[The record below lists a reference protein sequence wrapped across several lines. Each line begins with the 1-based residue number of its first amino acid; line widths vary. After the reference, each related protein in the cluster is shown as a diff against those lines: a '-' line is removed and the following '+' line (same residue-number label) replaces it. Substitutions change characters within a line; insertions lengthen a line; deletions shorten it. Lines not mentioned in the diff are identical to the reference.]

1 MHPIFILLLMIF
13 CHIVDDYY
21 LQGWLASAK
30 QKKWWEK
37 NAPDKLYKFDYIM
50 ALACH
55 SFSWAFMIMLPIAF
69 ATSWNLG
76 WLFLAYPINMGI
88 HMFVDDLKANKLK
101 INLITDQLIHLTQIG
116 ITFLTYY
123 LVTK

>member
-1 MHPIFILLLMIF
+1 MHPIFILLSMIF
-13 CHIVDDYY
+13 CHIIDDYY

-30 QKKWWEK
+30 QKKWWVQ
-37 NAPDKLYKFDYIM
+37 NAPNKLYRFDYIM

-55 SFSWAFMIMLPIAF
+55 SFSWAFMIMLPISF
-69 ATSWNLG
+69 VTGGNLG

-101 INLITDQLIHLTQIG
+101 INLITDQLIHFMQIG
-116 ITFLTYY
+116 VTFLTYY
-123 LVTK
+123 LITR